1 MVMVKMLMEIDPLPM
16 RGSMMMTMVTISPS
30 WRDASPAEQLPG
42 ALDWFRQVPPRDDG
56 TSSRKLPSY
65 FSRAKDTKAAHATYA
80 ASYFGLVVTMD
91 VYGYNLINGQ
101 VSTTTIIIGN
111 LEDGKFNEDAIWVGW
126 QRDAYRTTGCFD
138 MECPGF
144 EPARGARLKPGAVI
158 DPSSHQKI
166 TIKVLQDRKTG
177 DWWIRAGFNGSTTV
191 IGRYPAKLFDK
202 LSRKATNIAMSGV
215 VGAIGSTPSPL
226 MGSGFFPLSKAAS
239 ITGISYIGEDGKL
252 RPFALNTIKVETK
265 SSCYSVTPIINAKF
279 SYGGPGGCSARAF

>member
-1 MVMVKMLMEIDPLPM
+1 MMPALNLGIHILAIYLIFLAHQIQGDQLLP
-16 RGSMMMTMVTISPS
+16 TN
-30 WRDASPAEQLPG
+30 EE
-42 ALDWFRQVPPRDDG
+42 
-56 TSSRKLPSY
+56 
-65 FSRAKDTKAAHATYA
+65 KAAHATYA
-80 ASYFGLVVTMD
+80 ASYFGLAVTID

-126 QRDAYRTTGCFD
+126 QVYPKHYGDSRTRFFTLWTICFRDAYRTTGCFD

-191 IGRYPAKLFDK
+191 WALPT
-202 LSRKATNIAMSGV
+202 TNIAMGGV
-215 VGAIGSTPSPL
+215 VGAVGSTPSPP
-226 MGSGFFPLSKAAS
+226 MGSGYFPSSKAAS

-252 RPFALNTIKVETK
+252 RPFALSTIKVETK

-279 SYGGPGGCSARAF
+279 SYKGPGGCSARAF